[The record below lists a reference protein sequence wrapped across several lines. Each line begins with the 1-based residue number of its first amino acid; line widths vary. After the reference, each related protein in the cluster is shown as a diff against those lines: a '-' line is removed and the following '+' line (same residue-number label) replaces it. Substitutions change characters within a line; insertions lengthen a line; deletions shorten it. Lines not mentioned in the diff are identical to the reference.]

1 MASNSVLDVW
11 GWLVS
16 LPPVSQWNSDT
27 QCFCIYRSEPSQ
39 PSLNLRVIRHI
50 HGHNPHVIFS
60 LTADFNS
67 HITLWSS
74 NSLHIKEIIDKSFDS
89 KTLQLLLCGI
99 IAGVLKYES
108 YKKSSISVPGM
119 LIDEDCKDIFN
130 LALLTLA
137 LLVCIYEAPQDLR
150 FRSIEELSLRLYSRN
165 SQESMKQ
172 LVRILGSNLEEQWM
186 RSVNLAITNWI
197 MESRSSNLS
206 LSLPSPFFA
215 YSFSTVGLWKVQLY
229 CPITA
234 MISNNQGNKTQD
246 SRLNFSLNYQ
256 QLEGVIQFTYKVI
269 FREYWID
276 IVVKVDNIRCDVNQ
290 LVSEK
295 LISKQGHGSEEKHFP
310 SRILLQL
317 APTLQTDVI
326 SVSVSKSSD
335 NPIHEVGV
343 EKGVE
348 GSFEPPGSYLG
359 LKVSASETVTLA
371 IKPWKFE
378 QSVHG
383 DSAVLN
389 WFLHDGVNG
398 REVFS
403 TKPPK
408 MAIFRPRS
416 WFRNRYSSAYR
427 PFTRQGGVI
436 FAGDEYGESVWW
448 KICRG
453 AKGKRMDW
461 EICGKVWLTYWP
473 NKHRTFYSE
482 TRTLEF
488 KELLHINLEM

>member
-1 MASNSVLDVW
+1 
-11 GWLVS
+11 
-16 LPPVSQWNSDT
+16 
-27 QCFCIYRSEPSQ
+27 
-39 PSLNLRVIRHI
+39 
-50 HGHNPHVIFS
+50 
-60 LTADFNS
+60 
-67 HITLWSS
+67 
-74 NSLHIKEIIDKSFDS
+74 
-89 KTLQLLLCGI
+89 
-99 IAGVLKYES
+99 
-108 YKKSSISVPGM
+108 
-119 LIDEDCKDIFN
+119 
-130 LALLTLA
+130 
-137 LLVCIYEAPQDLR
+137 
-150 FRSIEELSLRLYSRN
+150 
-165 SQESMKQ
+165 
-172 LVRILGSNLEEQWM
+172 
-186 RSVNLAITNWI
+186 
-197 MESRSSNLS
+197 
-206 LSLPSPFFA
+206 
-215 YSFSTVGLWKVQLY
+215 
-229 CPITA
+229 
-234 MISNNQGNKTQD
+234 MISNNQGNNTHD

-276 IVVKVDNIRCDVNQ
+276 VVVKVDNIRFVLVSKEFIYFHIVFKIQQLHFILYRCDVNQ

-295 LISKQGHGSEEKHFP
+295 LMSKQGYGSEEKHFP

-335 NPIHEVGV
+335 NPLHEVGV

-383 DSAVLN
+383 DSAALN

-453 AKGKRMDW
+453 GKGKRMDW

-482 TRTLEF
+482 TRMLEF
-488 KELLHINLEM
+488 KELLHINLET